1 MRSMRVVISAGG
13 TGGHIYPALAILNKI
28 KEMEP
33 DSEFLYIGTTDR
45 MEATII
51 PSKNIPYVGIEMK
64 GLDRKHPWK
73 NVQVFSCFQKAIRT
87 ARKEIRAFRPDVV
100 LGIGGYI
107 TAPVVYAAFKEHIP
121 TFIHEQNSIPGLSNR
136 FLSRYVNQIGVS
148 FEETVSKFPKG
159 KAIFTGNPRS
169 EEVSR
174 VQAIDK
180 RKLGLS
186 SSKKLVVIVMG
197 SLGSTTITERLK
209 EMIPAFSNAS
219 YEVLI
224 VTGKNYF
231 DHYQKVKVPSNVKL
245 VPYLDKMLEVLKKTD
260 LIVSRAG
267 ASTIAEITALGV
279 PSILVPSPYVT
290 HNHQMKNAL
299 SLKEQGA
306 CLILE
311 EEKFTKEHLLPMID
325 SVFANEK
332 NYQTMK
338 ENTKKMGIS
347 DSATRIYRVI
357 KKMTKGEAA

>member
-1 MRSMRVVISAGG
+1 MRVVISAGG

-33 DSEFLYIGTTDR
+33 NSEFLYIGTTDR
-45 MEATII
+45 MEATIV
-51 PSKNIPYVGIEMK
+51 PNKNIPYVGIKMK
-64 GLDRKHPWK
+64 GMDRKHPWK
-73 NVQVFSCFQKAIRT
+73 NVEVFSCFQKAIRT
-87 ARKEIRAFRPDVV
+87 ARKEIRSFRPDVV

-107 TAPVVYAAFKEHIP
+107 TAPVVYAGFKEHIP

-136 FLSRYVNQIGVS
+136 FLSRYATKIGVS
-148 FEETVSKFPKG
+148 FEETISKFPKG
-159 KAIFTGNPRS
+159 KAVFTGNPRS

-174 VQAIDK
+174 VQAVDK
-180 RKLGLS
+180 KTLGLS
-186 SSKKLVVIVMG
+186 PSKKLVVIVMG
-197 SLGSTTITERLK
+197 SLGSTTITERLM
-209 EMIPAFSNAS
+209 EMIPSFAKCS

-231 DHYQKVKVPSNVKL
+231 DHYQQVKVPTNVKV
-245 VPYLDKMLEVLKKTD
+245 VPYLDNMLEVLKKTD
-260 LIVSRAG
+260 LVVSRAG

-311 EEKFTKEHLLPMID
+311 ENLFTKEQLLPMID
-325 SVFANEK
+325 SVFANEED
-332 NYQTMK
+332 YQKMK
-338 ENTKKMGIS
+338 ENTKKMGIC
-347 DSATRIYRVI
+347 DSTTRVYRVI